1 MLPSRTIKCLIFIA
15 IYLIAVIACI
25 YLAFNFKGSINSEWT
40 MVLMALTL
48 PWSIISV
55 VFMWALVHGA
65 GLGFFAVMYF
75 SFAIINS
82 FFIYKLFGAPQP
94 DEMS

>member
-1 MLPSRTIKCLIFIA
+1 
-15 IYLIAVIACI
+15 
-25 YLAFNFKGSINSEWT
+25 
-40 MVLMALTL
+40 MALTL